1 MTNEEYK
8 HLVERMNQWNYEYH
22 VLDQPT
28 ITDAD
33 YDTAFNQ
40 LLTAEIEN
48 PSWILAESPSQ
59 RVGHVANSSFKKVT
73 HEVKMMSLAN
83 AFSPEDA
90 FNFFL
95 KAANEIQCPVDHMVI
110 VSEPKMD
117 GLAIS
122 LHYKKG
128 VLHYAATR
136 GDGDVGEDVTHT
148 VKTIKS
154 IPLKLLTSEPPE
166 LLEVR
171 GEVFMT
177 KEMFRKTNELNEVN
191 NGRIFANPRNAAAG
205 TIRQLDPKVAAERA
219 LEFIPYGIGKFS
231 AEIDFQSYSSIIAYL
246 RSLGFQ
252 ASAVIHRLS
261 VEQTNFQTE
270 CERMNQ
276 LRDTLPFEIDGVV
289 YKVDDLAMQY
299 KLGFNARTPK
309 WAIAYKFPAQIVNT
323 TLLDVEF
330 QIGRT
335 GVATPVARLD
345 PVAICGV
352 VVSNAT
358 LHNMDEIE
366 RLGLCIGDVV
376 ELSRAGDVI
385 PKITKVVK
393 QGKDRRVIRVPS
405 HCPSCQS
412 QIVRA
417 EGYTAYY
424 CVGKEKCPSQLAER
438 IKYFISR
445 DCMDVKFLGG
455 TLVEALCQK
464 GILKDISDIYH
475 ITCEDIAQLEGQG
488 MKNAARIIDSINE
501 SKNTKLN
508 VFLTSLGIPGAG
520 VGTGKNLAK
529 HFKNLTDIRNAS
541 VDQLLEIPDIG
552 QVSANHIWVFFN
564 NPENKRVI
572 DSLIASGVTWK
583 EGNEDSKALPLA
595 GQTWVLTGTLS
606 TPRKEV
612 SEMLESLGAK
622 VSGSVSAKVTYLLAG
637 DSAGSKLT
645 QAQSLGISILNEQ
658 QFLDLIK
665 PLL

>member
-8 HLVERMNQWNYEYH
+8 QLVERMNQWNYEYH
-22 VLDQPT
+22 VLDEPS
-28 ITDAD
+28 IADSD
-33 YDTAFNQ
+33 YDNSFNQ
-40 LLTAEIEN
+40 LLAIESRN
-48 PSWILAESPSQ
+48 PSWILPESPSQ
-59 RVGHVANSSFKKVT
+59 RVGNIANSSFKKVT
-73 HEVKMMSLAN
+73 HEVKMLSLAN
-83 AFSPEDA
+83 AFTPEEA
-90 FNFFL
+90 YTFFV
-95 KAANEIQCPVDHMVI
+95 KAANEVQCPIEQMAI

-122 LHYKKG
+122 LHYERG
-128 VLHYAATR
+128 ILQYAATR
-136 GDGDVGEDVTHT
+136 GDGEVGEDVTHT

-154 IPLKLLTSEPPE
+154 IPLKLLTPDPPE
-166 LLEVR
+166 LIEVR

-205 TIRQLDPKVAAERA
+205 TIRQLDPKVAAQRA
-219 LEFIPYGIGKFS
+219 LEFIPYGIGKYS
-231 AEIDFQSYSSIIAYL
+231 TERTFQTYEAILVYL
-246 RSLGFQ
+246 RSLGFHV
-252 ASAVIHRLS
+252 SSVIYS
-261 VEQTNFQTE
+261 IPVKEVNFQTE

-276 LRDTLPFEIDGVV
+276 LRDTLPFEIDGIV
-289 YKVDDLAMQY
+289 YKLDNLALQS

-335 GVATPVARLD
+335 GVITPVAKLN
-345 PVAICGV
+345 PVSVGGV

-366 RLGLCIGDVV
+366 RLGLYIGDTV

-385 PKITKVVK
+385 PKITKVVNE
-393 QGKDRRVIRVPS
+393 GKDRRVIRVPS
-405 HCPSCQS
+405 RCPSCQS
-412 QIVRA
+412 KIVRA
-417 EGYTAYY
+417 DGYSAYY
-424 CVGKEKCPSQLAER
+424 CIGKDICPSQLAER

-445 DCMDVKFLGG
+445 DCMDVKFLGSS
-455 TLVEALCQK
+455 LVEALCAQ
-464 GILKDISDIYH
+464 GVLKDISDIYH
-475 ITCEDIAQLEGQG
+475 ITCEDIARLEGQG
-488 MKNAARIIDSINE
+488 MKNATRIIDSINE

-520 VGTGKNLAK
+520 VGTGKNLAN
-529 HFKNLTDIRNAS
+529 HFKNLNAIRNAS
-541 VDQLLEIPDIG
+541 IEQLLEIPDIG
-552 QVSANHIWVFFN
+552 NVSANSIWVFFN
-564 NPENKRVI
+564 DPENKRII

-583 EGNEDSKALPLA
+583 EGTDDSKALPLA

-612 SEMLESLGAK
+612 TEILESLGAK

-645 QAQSLGISILNEQ
+645 QAQSLGVSILNEQ
-658 QFLDLIK
+658 QFLDLVK